1 MKLTLVVQYCLDTV
15 ENYQALVI
23 QSMPWREQKALL
35 LATGA
40 VPVVSDPEQA
50 RLGGVRKWGTAAKT
64 RRWLRRLSSRIL
76 AKPPVLSQRWSS
88 LNRSIGR
95 RSTAWNT
102 PQSRVGSATK
112 QFSLRVRLEET
123 GEMFRLHNCRQETTV
138 RELREELDL
147 VSGIP
152 YHFQRVCYLDQGV
165 LMDDSTLGFHDVVP
179 GGTLSMYI
187 WPQDGWKELVFAA
200 VEGDTSKLSCLGV
213 TEDSL
218 YRTPHSLLLKAKK
231 LKEWIDDRAFVALY
245 ITAHRGHSE
254 ALRFL
259 LANGTNCQGRTPLGR
274 TALHAA
280 AATGQITTINLLLDY
295 GALLSDKDFKG
306 ETVAEIARR
315 LKTIPIN
322 FILWKRKTETKNA
335 KKK

>member
-1 MKLTLVVQYCLDTV
+1 
-15 ENYQALVI
+15 
-23 QSMPWREQKALL
+23 
-35 LATGA
+35 
-40 VPVVSDPEQA
+40 
-50 RLGGVRKWGTAAKT
+50 
-64 RRWLRRLSSRIL
+64 
-76 AKPPVLSQRWSS
+76 
-88 LNRSIGR
+88 
-95 RSTAWNT
+95 
-102 PQSRVGSATK
+102 
-112 QFSLRVRLEET
+112 
-123 GEMFRLHNCRQETTV
+123 MFRLHNCRQETTV

-315 LKTIPIN
+315 LKSKEVELN
-322 FILWKRKTETKNA
+322 FLKELMSEKKLVFHSDICSAAELIWKGQYIVLSLILKVLNSNVYLGRILKFNPRFPQKTEKMTKQWKNYNERQLSLKQNLRGYLTLHSPSLSTFLQM
-335 KKK
+335 KKLRLQKVKKLNPK